1 MIKIMIA
8 DDQELIRESLKI
20 ILSTKEEFRVIATVG
35 SGKEVIE
42 AIRREQPD
50 VILMDMRMPDMDGGT
65 LYQVC
70 EGSVSGCEGYCSD
83 NL

>member
-20 ILSTKEEFRVIATVG
+20 ILSTKEEFKVIATVG

-50 VILMDMRMPDMDGGT
+50 GYADAGYGWGT

-70 EGSVSGCEGYCSD
+70 EGSISGCEGYCSY

>member
-42 AIRREQPD
+42 AIQGAAGCHF
-50 VILMDMRMPDMDGGT
+50 DGYADAGYGWGT